1 MSTDYP
7 VKLLCA
13 VLDVS
18 RSGYHAWVK
27 RPPSRRS
34 EEDGRFTAQILQL
47 HAASRGTYGSPRLQ
61 IELQEQGL
69 RLGRRRI
76 MRLMRHAHV
85 QGRHRRR
92 WRVNTTDS
100 RHDHAI
106 AANLLPTLRP
116 PSRVNEVWA
125 TDITCVWTSEGWLY
139 LAGVLDLF
147 SRRLVGWAFGET
159 LAATLC
165 VTALN
170 MAAQHR
176 RPARGL
182 VHHSDR
188 GVQYASDEYRRAL
201 HRLGAIA
208 SMSRRANCYDNA
220 TMESFWSTLKGDCV
234 ETRVFTTRREAQLA
248 IFDYIETFYNRA
260 RRHSSLGYKSPVAFE
275 QHHN

>member
-1 MSTDYP
+1 MSADFP
-7 VKLLCA
+7 LKLLCG
-13 VLDVS
+13 VFSVS

-27 RPPSRRS
+27 RRPSRRT
-34 EEDGRFTAQILQL
+34 EEDARLTAQILQL

-61 IELQEQGL
+61 IELQEQGI
-69 RLGRRRI
+69 RLGRRRL
-76 MRLMRHAHV
+76 MRLMRRAQV

-92 WRVNTTDS
+92 WRVSTTDS
-100 RHDHAI
+100 RHPHAI
-106 AANLLPTLRP
+106 ASNLLPTLPP

-125 TDITCVWTSEGWLY
+125 TDITCIWTTEGWLY

-165 VTALN
+165 VAALN

-188 GVQYASDEYRRAL
+188 GVQYASDEYRCAL
-201 HRLGAIA
+201 RQLGAVA

-234 ETRVFTTRREAQLA
+234 ETRAFATRHEAQLA

-260 RRHSSLGYKSPVAFE
+260 RRHSSLGYQSPVAFE